1 MTTELIEALYNGVLF
16 VWLAAFIVAMAYAMR
31 GRDNARRTYDDVIQ
45 NHVNGQVL
53 FVARWRLVRAW
64 SNVWIASCG
73 FAGGLFAIIQLILDV
88 GPILRPF
95 TVAAFVLL
103 AGVFVRGLI
112 IDDRRLDTLTNML
125 TPAPGAPARRKDDI

>member
-1 MTTELIEALYNGVLF
+1 MTADLIEFFYNGVLF
-16 VWLAAFIVAMAYAMR
+16 VWIAAFTVALAYALR
-31 GRDNARRTYDDVIQ
+31 GRDRAKVTYDDIIA

-53 FVARWRLVRAW
+53 FVGGWRLQRAW
-64 SNVWIASCG
+64 HNVWIAGCG

-88 GPILRPF
+88 GPVLRPF

-112 IDDRRLDTLTNML
+112 IDDRRLDTLTRML
-125 TPAPGAPARRKDDI
+125 TPTPGAPARRKDDI